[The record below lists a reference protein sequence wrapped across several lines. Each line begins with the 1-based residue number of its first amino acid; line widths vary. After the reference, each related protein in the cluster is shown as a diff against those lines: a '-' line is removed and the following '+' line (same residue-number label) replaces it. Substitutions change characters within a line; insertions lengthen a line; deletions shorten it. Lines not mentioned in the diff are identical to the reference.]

1 MAVIAD
7 IRAGAKATLDTVAGL
22 SSTYSA
28 RPASI
33 GSLPCAFVDEVRVE
47 LLHTAGVRQ
56 WSGEVDVYI
65 VCGGFDNEEQ
75 QGHADDYVSAIIDA
89 FSDAPHMAG
98 ANTVSEPLRARST
111 SVDNGNGV
119 TYPAWIITVGKFVYA
134 EGR

>member
-1 MAVIAD
+1 MAIIND
-7 IRAGAKATLDTVAGL
+7 LRAGAKAVLDGIPSLV
-22 SSTYSA
+22 STYTA

-33 GSLPCAFVDEVRVE
+33 GSLPSAWVEEIRVD

-56 WSGEVDVYI
+56 WSGELDVLL
-65 VCGGFDNEEQ
+65 VCGGFDNEES
-75 QGHADDYVSAIIDA
+75 QGHADAYIEAIIDA
-89 FSDAPHMAG
+89 FTDSPHMAG